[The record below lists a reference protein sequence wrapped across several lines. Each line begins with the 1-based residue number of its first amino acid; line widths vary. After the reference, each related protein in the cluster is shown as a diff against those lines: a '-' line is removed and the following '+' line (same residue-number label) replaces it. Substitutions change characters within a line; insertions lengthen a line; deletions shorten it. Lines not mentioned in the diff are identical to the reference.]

1 MAEIL
6 TAQQKMAV
14 ENRGGPLLVSAAAGS
29 GKTKVLVDRLL
40 LYLNDPIKPANIDDF
55 LIITYTKAAAGEL
68 RGKIAKKLTE
78 QIALHPENRH
88 LQQQMQRLYLAK
100 ISTVHGFCTDILR
113 EYAYLLNISADFRV
127 ADENECLELQ
137 TRVLEKILEDAYE
150 NSDPD
155 FCALVDS
162 QGFGRDDRQIP
173 EIVLKVYNSAR
184 CHLDPEQWLQKC
196 LDCGNTEAITDAIQ
210 TTWGEYLVKDLQQYL
225 AWQMQALESC
235 ILQMDEAG
243 GLEKQSLLLKDTVV
257 QLKALTECSSWD
269 EIIRHKKI
277 DFGRLTFPR
286 NIEDPELVGR
296 VKAVRENCKKGLEK
310 KLRSF
315 SDDSLQILSDLN
327 QAMQATRGL
336 VEMVKA
342 FDRQYAALKRSKRV
356 LDFGDLEHLTL
367 DLFLGKGRSG
377 ATRIAKEI
385 GRRFREVMVDEYQ
398 DSNGVQDAIF
408 QSLTGEQNN
417 CFMVGDVKQ
426 SIYQFRLA
434 DPGIFLEKYNEFAY
448 AEDAAPGAGRK
459 IMLSSNFRSA
469 ASVIAATND
478 VFETCMS
485 AQTGGLDYGE
495 DEKLYE
501 GINHAPMNESEIEM
515 YAVDV
520 QEDTYEEEAEFVT
533 QRISQLLDGTH
544 MVRDKDGLRPIT
556 AGDIV
561 ILLRSPG
568 SSGTYFQRSLEKKG
582 IPCETGGNT
591 DILRTEEVQVLRSIL
606 QIINNPLQDIPM
618 SAVLLSRVFRF
629 TADDLAKIR
638 SEHRYRSL
646 YDALRTSKDEKT
658 MAFLQCFSTL
668 REEARLCTVPVLINR
683 IFALTRLDSIYAA
696 MDDGKQ
702 RIDNIQ
708 TFCQLAAAYAGGS
721 LNQFLYHLDA
731 MDERGLLNT
740 SEGGTMDAVTIMSI
754 HKSKGLEFPVVFL
767 CGLSRKFNLES
778 ARSQVLCDKNL
789 GLGLCCVDTKN
800 RVRYPTVAKRAIAAK
815 IISEAISE
823 EMRVLYVA
831 MTRAKDRLIM
841 TYASNHLQSD
851 LTSVVERMDVTPK
864 HLMTS
869 DVDCPGD
876 WILLTALRRQEAG
889 SLFAL
894 AGRPVSTQLKPPLWH
909 IETVT
914 VDKDDA
920 NYAAAEENAPVLD
933 PEQVRRIEASLGFV
947 YAHSGA
953 TVTPSKQTATQIK
966 GREKDQEVAEGANN
980 TPTFQWRKPTFAAQ
994 EKQGTVRGKAMHTV
1008 LQYIDYDQ
1016 CQNAEQIQHQISQMV
1031 ERKLLPGDWADMVDV
1046 SLLLQLFQTP
1056 MGQRLAHH
1064 DHVIRE
1070 FKFSILDDASRYN
1083 QDVTQERVLLQGVVD
1098 CAILDDDGIV
1108 ILDFKTDRIG
1118 PEKLAERV
1126 DFYKPQVKAYATA
1139 LTRIYQIPVKSV
1151 QLYFFALNQFVEVMM

>member
-1 MAEIL
+1 MAEVL
-6 TAQQKMAV
+6 TEQQKMAV

-40 LYLNDPIKPANIDDF
+40 LYLNDPVKPANIDDF

-68 RGKIAKKLTE
+68 RGKIAKKLSE

-137 TRVLEKILEDAYE
+137 TRVLDKILDAAYE
-150 NSDPD
+150 DNNLD

-173 EIVLKVYNSAR
+173 EIVLKVYNSAK
-184 CHLDPEQWLQKC
+184 CHLDPDAWLQKC
-196 LDCGNTEAITDAIQ
+196 LDGGNTESITDAIQ
-210 TTWGEYLVKDLQQYL
+210 TPWGAYLAEDLKQYL
-225 AWQMQALESC
+225 MWQIQALQNC
-235 ILQMDEAG
+235 ILQMDNAG
-243 GLEKQSLLLKDTVV
+243 GFEKQSLLLKDTVV
-257 QLKALTECSSWD
+257 QLKALTECASWD
-269 EIIRHKKI
+269 EIIHHKTI

-310 KLRSF
+310 KLRNF
-315 SDDSLQILSDLN
+315 SDESVQILSDLN
-327 QAMQATRGL
+327 QAMSATKGL
-336 VEMVKA
+336 IELVKA
-342 FDRQYAALKRSKRV
+342 FDQQYSALKRSKRV

-367 DLFLGKGRSG
+367 DLLLGKGRSG
-377 ATRIAKEI
+377 VTKIAREI

-408 QSLTGEQNN
+408 HSLTQEQNN

-434 DPGIFLEKYNEFAY
+434 DPGIFLEKYNNFAY
-448 AEDAAPGAGRK
+448 TKDVTPGVGRK

-469 ASVIAATND
+469 TGVITATND

-485 AQTGGLDYGE
+485 EKIGGLDYGE
-495 DEKLYE
+495 DEKLNE
-501 GINHAPMNESEIEM
+501 GIPHTPIDEPEIEL
-515 YAVDV
+515 YAIDV
-520 QEDTYEEEAEFVT
+520 QEDTYEEEAEFT
-533 QRISQLLDGTH
+533 AQRILELLDGSH
-544 MVRDKDGLRPIT
+544 MIRDKEGLRPIT
-556 AGDIV
+556 PGDIV

-568 SSGTYFQRSLEKKG
+568 SSGGYFQKSLEMKG

-606 QIINNPLQDIPM
+606 QIINNPLQDIPL

-629 TADDLAKIR
+629 SADDLAKIR
-638 SEHRYRSL
+638 SENRYKSL
-646 YDALRTSKDEKT
+646 YDAMRCSKDEKT
-658 MAFLQCFSTL
+658 QDFLQCFSTL
-668 REEARLCTVPVLINR
+668 REEARICSVPVLLNR
-683 IFALTRLDSIYAA
+683 ILALTRLDSIYAA
-696 MDDGKQ
+696 MADGRQ
-702 RIDNIQ
+702 RIENIQ
-708 TFCQLAAAYAGGS
+708 TFCQLAAAYTGGS
-721 LNQFLYHLDA
+721 LNQFLYHLEA
-731 MDERGLLNT
+731 MDERGLLNS

-815 IISEAISE
+815 IVSESISE

-841 TYASNHLQSD
+841 SYASNRLEGE
-851 LTSVVERMDVTPK
+851 LTSIVERMDVTPRQ
-864 HLMTS
+864 LMTS

-876 WILLTALRRQEAG
+876 WILYTALRRQEAG
-889 SLFAL
+889 SLFGI
-894 AGRPVSTQLKPPLWH
+894 AGRPLDTQVKQPLWR
-909 IETVT
+909 IETVIAEQ
-914 VDKDDA
+914 DDA
-920 NYAAAEENAPVLD
+920 DYASNEDAAPVENH
-933 PEQVRRIEASLGFV
+933 EQLYKISEALQFSYG
-947 YAHSGA
+947 HMGA
-953 TVTPSKQTATQIK
+953 TTTPSKQTATQIK
-966 GREKDQEVAEGANN
+966 GREKDHEVAEGTEH
-980 TPTFQWRKPTFAAQ
+980 TPTFWWRKPGFVSQ
-994 EKQGTVRGKAMHTV
+994 EKQGALRGKAMHTV
-1008 LQYIDYDQ
+1008 LQYIAYDR
-1016 CQNAEQIQHQISQMV
+1016 CDHPDEIQQQVADMV
-1031 ERKLLPGDWADMVDV
+1031 ERKLLPSQWAEMVDV
-1046 SLLLQLFQTP
+1046 SLILQLFQTP
-1056 MGQRLAHH
+1056 MGKRLAQS
-1064 DHVIRE
+1064 DNVIRE
-1070 FKFSILDDASRYN
+1070 FKFSILDDASHYN
-1083 QDVTQERVLLQGVVD
+1083 ADVSMERVLLQGMVD

-1108 ILDFKTDRIG
+1108 ILDFKTDRIST
-1118 PEKLAERV
+1118 EDLASRV
-1126 DFYKPQVKAYATA
+1126 EFYRSQVMAYASA
-1139 LTRIYQIPVKSV
+1139 LSRIYQKPVKSV
-1151 QLYFFALNQFVEVMM
+1151 MLYFFALNEFVEVMM